1 MRPKRGQTGA
11 FRYPTEKIRGTEVPM
26 KVFGLTHPIALSR
39 PEIMLGSVL
48 ETFPTRMHVKQGQTR
63 AFRYRNALFW
73 GTKLPMNVFARTH
86 PIAYIRPKMM
96 FMCVLAHL
104 TTRMHAK

>member
-1 MRPKRGQTGA
+1 MCGCVLESFTTQMHPKRGQTGA

-26 KVFGLTHPIALSR
+26 KVFGRTHPIPLSR

-63 AFRYRNALFW
+63 AFRYRNTLF
-73 GTKLPMNVFARTH
+73 
-86 PIAYIRPKMM
+86 
-96 FMCVLAHL
+96 
-104 TTRMHAK
+104 